1 MVKLF
6 VAGAGSW
13 GTALAVLLASHGR
26 DVTLWARRSDYA
38 KTMQRVRT
46 NEERLPGILFP
57 DKLKVTS
64 RTEALAQHD
73 GVLFVVP
80 AQSARGVLETFRQ
93 AASGADLPVALCAK
107 GLERGSMAPMH
118 QVLGEAWPE
127 ARGAVLSGP
136 SFALD
141 VARGLPTA
149 VTLATHDEADQQFW
163 LDALATPTF
172 RPYASSDMQ
181 GAEIGGAVKNVLAIA
196 CGIAEGKKL
205 GDSAKAALLARGF
218 AEMQR
223 FGAAMGAA
231 PETMG
236 GLSGLG
242 DLVLTCGSRQSRNF
256 SLGFALGEGADAEA
270 YLASQ
275 PTVAEGAATARPLVE
290 QAQAQGVDM
299 PIAEGVA
306 ALIDG
311 AISVDELI
319 SKLMNRPLKVEG

>member
-1 MVKLF
+1 MVRLF

-26 DVTLWARRSDYA
+26 EITLWARRADYA
-38 KTMQRVRT
+38 MTMRRVRT

-57 DKLKVTS
+57 DSLMVTS
-64 RTEALAQHD
+64 RTDTISQHD
-73 GVLFVVP
+73 GLLFVVP
-80 AQSARGVLETFRQ
+80 AQSARSALKTFREAAGAQ
-93 AASGADLPVALCAK
+93 ALPVALCAK
-107 GLERGSMAPMH
+107 GLERVSMAPMH
-118 QVLGEAWPE
+118 RILSETWPE

-149 VTLATHDEADQQFW
+149 VTLAAKDETDQQFW
-163 LDALATPTF
+163 LDGLATPTF
-172 RPYASSDMQ
+172 RPYASGDMQ
-181 GAEIGGAVKNVLAIA
+181 GTEIGGAVKNVLAIA

-223 FGAAMGAA
+223 FGLAMGAK
-231 PETMG
+231 PETLG

-256 SLGFALGEGADAEA
+256 SLGFALGEGAVADT
-270 YLASQ
+270 YLTLQ

-290 QAQAQGVDM
+290 QAQAKGVDM
-299 PIAEGVA
+299 PICEGVA
-306 ALIDG
+306 DLIDG
-311 AISVDELI
+311 TISVDQLI
-319 SKLMNRPLKVEG
+319 SMLMNRPLKAEG